1 MANYTPDYRLQ
12 EAKKLI
18 DNLDDSRENFLI
30 KYYIQDKDNWIESQ
44 EKRLKEYRDWFTRLS
59 RFLPRNN
66 TMIG

>member
-18 DNLDDSRENFLI
+18 DNLDDSRENYLI
-30 KYYIQDKDNWIESQ
+30 KYYIQDKDHWIESQ

-59 RFLPRNN
+59 RFL
-66 TMIG
+66 

>member
-18 DNLDDSRENFLI
+18 DNLDDSRENYLI

-44 EKRLKEYRDWFTRLS
+44 EKRLKEYHDWFTRLS
-59 RFLPRNN
+59 RFLHGRV
-66 TMIG
+66 